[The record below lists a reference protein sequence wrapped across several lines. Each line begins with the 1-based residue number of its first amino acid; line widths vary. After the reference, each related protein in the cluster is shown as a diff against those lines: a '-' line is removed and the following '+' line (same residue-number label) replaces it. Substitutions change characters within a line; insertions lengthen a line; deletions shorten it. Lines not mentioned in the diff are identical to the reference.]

1 MDVNQLM
8 QQTRDALTVSRL
20 FGEPHER
27 NGVTVIPVAVVRGGG
42 GGGQGEG
49 SGPEGVGTGSGS
61 GGGFGLAA
69 KPAGAYV
76 IEGNQRELA
85 TGGGRQPHRSRRS
98 SRDDRCLA
106 GAAPR
111 SQTPLSPTVGSR
123 AHGAPRPGDLLASIE
138 QGFHELRVAI
148 ARRNA
153 CMVWR

>member
-1 MDVNQLM
+1 MAVVAMERRRRVNVNELM

-27 NGVTVIPVAVVRGGG
+27 NGVTIIPVAVVRGGG

-76 IEGNQRELA
+76 IEGNSVRWRPAVDVNRIVL
-85 TGGGRQPHRSRRS
+85 GGQ
-98 SRDDRCLA
+98 
-106 GAAPR
+106 
-111 SQTPLSPTVGSR
+111 
-123 AHGAPRPGDLLASIE
+123 I
-138 QGFHELRVAI
+138 VAI
-148 ARRNA
+148 VALLVLRSVLRH
-153 CMVWR
+153 R